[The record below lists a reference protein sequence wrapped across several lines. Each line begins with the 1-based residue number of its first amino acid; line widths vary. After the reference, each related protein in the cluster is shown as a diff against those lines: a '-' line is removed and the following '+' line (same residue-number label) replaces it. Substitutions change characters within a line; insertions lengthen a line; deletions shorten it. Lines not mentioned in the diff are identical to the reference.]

1 MKILAC
7 CIGFL
12 ALAGAGIGS
21 AALSTSAKAEAPP
34 DMPVSSLLFSH
45 SAKLTKLRP
54 NVTYG
59 ASKFPVAVRLRTPD
73 ATWSGA
79 QWRTGRLYPALAE
92 SRGIADDGGPPYF
105 GWVSVAHAGASPG
118 EPPLGLLTVMTAYA
132 RTPSV
137 AATVANLR
145 TRGRGA
151 TYGPPSHVTVAGFPG
166 TRLDGEIVGPRRDH
180 IGHVFIPFT
189 PSTTGAHW
197 RPDEYPVYGDVF
209 RIDVLNV
216 HGKTIVVIA
225 ENVALP
231 ADQFPAFLSKADRIL
246 RSLRFPR

>member
-1 MKILAC
+1 MRFLAC
-7 CIGFL
+7 CTGLL
-12 ALAGAGIGS
+12 ALAVAGIGAAGLS
-21 AALSTSAKAEAPP
+21 ASTTAEARP
-34 DMPVSSLLFSH
+34 DIPVSSLLFSH

-59 ASKFPVAVRLRTPD
+59 ASRFPVTVRLRTPD

-105 GWVSVAHAGASPG
+105 GWVSLAHAGASPG
-118 EPPLGLLTVMTAYA
+118 EPPLGLVTVMTAYA
-132 RTPSV
+132 QTPSV

-151 TYGPPSHVTVAGFPG
+151 TYGPPSRVTVAGFDA
-166 TRLDGEIVGPRRDH
+166 TQFDGAVVGPRRDH
-180 IGHVFIPFT
+180 IGHVFVPFT

-216 HGKTIVVIA
+216 YGKTVVVIA

-231 ADQFPAFLSKADRIL
+231 ADRFPAFLSKADLIL
-246 RSLRFPR
+246 RALRFQR

>member
-7 CIGFL
+7 CTGLLVI
-12 ALAGAGIGS
+12 AVAGIGS
-21 AALSTSAKAEAPP
+21 ATLSTSAEAEGPP
-34 DMPVSSLLFSH
+34 EIPVSSLLFSH
-45 SAKLTKLRP
+45 SAKLTKLRS
-54 NVTYG
+54 NVTY
-59 ASKFPVAVRLRTPD
+59 AATKFPVPVRLRTPD

-79 QWRTGRLYPALAE
+79 QWRTGRLYPALVE

-105 GWVSVAHAGASPG
+105 GWVSVGQAGASPG
-118 EPPLGLLTVMTAYA
+118 APPLGLVTVMTAYA

-137 AATVANLR
+137 ATTIANLR
-145 TRGRGA
+145 TRGHGA
-151 TYGPPSHVTVAGFPG
+151 TYGPPSQVKVAGFPG
-166 TRLDGEIVGPRRDH
+166 TEFDGEVVGPRRDH

-209 RIDVLNV
+209 RIAVLNV

-231 ADQFPAFLSKADRIL
+231 VDQFPAFLLKADRIL